1 MERVSQQAPK
11 QAPQQPAEPAA
22 EQTSGQAA
30 GQTPVQI
37 TQSQASRLRTPLMGM
52 VITMAVLCGILA
64 VMWFANPEP
73 NTPYTRDEDV
83 QEAAVGAN
91 SITEYSPISPEVPEG
106 WTANYARWDTRAEHS
121 VDVWEVGYTTNEVS
135 FVGFAQTDEATAG
148 WVNSETN
155 LADPTGTRTIS
166 GLEFETREASGR
178 QYFVLEA
185 ENNHID
191 GTTVVISSDAEPEE
205 LQAGLQAI
213 IDSIGAELP
222 EPTEEDAEWTEI
234 TDEP

>member
-1 MERVSQQAPK
+1 MSQQAPERATE
-11 QAPQQPAEPAA
+11 QAPQSDA
-22 EQTSGQAA
+22 
-30 GQTPVQI
+30 VQI
-37 TQSQASRLRTPLMGM
+37 TESQAKRLRTPLMGM
-52 VITMAVLCGILA
+52 VITMVVLCGILA

-83 QEAAVGAN
+83 QEAAVWTN
-91 SITEYSPISPEVPEG
+91 SVTEYSPISPEVPEG

-121 VDVWEVGYTTNEVS
+121 VDVWEVGYTTAEVN
-135 FVGFAQTDEATAG
+135 FVGFAQTDEATPG

-155 LADPTGTRTIS
+155 LADPTGTTTIS
-166 GLEFETREASGR
+166 GLEFETREAAGR

-185 ENNHID
+185 ENNTID

-205 LQAGLQAI
+205 LQAGLDAI

-222 EPTEEDAEWTEI
+222 DPVGDDDAEWMEI
-234 TDEP
+234 TEDPESADE

>member
-1 MERVSQQAPK
+1 MGPVSQQAPEQPTEK
-11 QAPQQPAEPAA
+11 APQQAT
-22 EQTSGQAA
+22 EQA
-30 GQTPVQI
+30 PVQI

-83 QEAAVGAN
+83 QEAAVWTN

-121 VDVWEVGYTTNEVS
+121 VDVWEAGYTTNDVS

-155 LADPTGTRTIS
+155 LADPTGTTMIN

-185 ENNHID
+185 ENNPID
-191 GTTVVISSDAEPEE
+191 GTTVVISSDAESDE
-205 LQAGLQAI
+205 LQAGLEAI
-213 IDSIGAELP
+213 TDSIGAALP
-222 EPTEEDAEWTEI
+222 DPTEDGDPEWTEI
-234 TDEP
+234 TNEP